1 MSKISLGAGPEENQ
15 PVLRVEMT
23 GYTFLEDP
31 RVRKG
36 SVVVSDFFTGQV
48 LSLGRDGSVEVVVEI
63 DDQPSGTGWTPDGE
77 LLVVSMLKRAV
88 LKVSGADTS
97 LHADLSPWATGPCN
111 DMLVDPLGRAYV
123 GNMGGDGG
131 PDSELMDAYLLRVD
145 SDGTVSVAASELRFP
160 NGMALSPDGSQLF
173 VAETYGARVSVF
185 DVNARGELSGRR
197 TFADFANAP
206 LRSTAREMLATG
218 MVLPDGIALDS
229 AGGLWIADAAGSG
242 VVRVDQGG
250 RITDRIPVEGLTIF
264 APALG
269 GPDGRTL
276 YLCASPTLYEFDY
289 AEARGSQLLSCRVD
303 IPGLITD
310 PAGPHE
316 PLDAPHQSATEQS

>member
-1 MSKISLGAGPEENQ
+1 MNLGAAPVENQ
-15 PVLRVEMT
+15 PALRVEMT

-31 RVRKG
+31 RVREG

-63 DDQPSGTGWTPDGE
+63 DDQPSGTGWTPEGD
-77 LLVVSMLKRAV
+77 LLVVSMLKQAV
-88 LKVSGADTS
+88 LKFSGAETG

-111 DMLVDPLGRAYV
+111 DMLVDSVGRAYV

-131 PDSELMDAYLLRVD
+131 PDSELIDAHLLRVD
-145 SDGTVSVAASELRFP
+145 PDGTVSVAASELRFP
-160 NGMALSPDGSQLF
+160 NGMALSPDGRQLY
-173 VAETYGARVSVF
+173 VAETYGARVSLF
-185 DVNARGELSGRR
+185 DVNPQGQLSGRR
-197 TFADFANAP
+197 TFADFANGP
-206 LRSTAREMLATG
+206 LRGTAREMIATG
-218 MVLPDGIALDS
+218 MILPDGIALDS

-242 VVRVDQGG
+242 VVRVDQEGN
-250 RITDRIPVEGLTIF
+250 ITNRIPVEGLTVF

-289 AEARGSQLLSCRVD
+289 AASRGSQLLSCRVD
-303 IPGLITD
+303 IPGMITD
-310 PAGPHE
+310 PVESDE
-316 PLDAPHQSATEQS
+316 PIEPPHQSATAQS

>member
-1 MSKISLGAGPEENQ
+1 MNLGAAPVENQ
-15 PVLRVEMT
+15 PALRVEMT

-31 RVRKG
+31 RVREG

-63 DDQPSGTGWTPDGE
+63 DDQPSGTGWTPEGD
-77 LLVVSMLKRAV
+77 LLVVSMLKQAV
-88 LKVSGADTS
+88 LKFSGAETG

-111 DMLVDPLGRAYV
+111 DMLVDPVGRAYV

-131 PDSELMDAYLLRVD
+131 PDSELIDAHLLRVD
-145 SDGTVSVAASELRFP
+145 PDGTVSVAASELRFP
-160 NGMALSPDGSQLF
+160 NGMALSPDGRQLY
-173 VAETYGARVSVF
+173 VAETYGARVSLF
-185 DVNARGELSGRR
+185 DVNLQGQLSGRR
-197 TFADFANAP
+197 TFADFANGP
-206 LRSTAREMLATG
+206 LRGTAREMIATG
-218 MVLPDGIALDS
+218 MILPDGIALDS

-242 VVRVDQGG
+242 VVRVDQEGN
-250 RITDRIPVEGLTIF
+250 ITNRIPVEGLTVF

-289 AEARGSQLLSCRVD
+289 AASRGSQLLSCRVD
-303 IPGLITD
+303 IPGMITGSVESD
-310 PAGPHE
+310 E
-316 PLDAPHQSATEQS
+316 PIEPPHQSTTAQS